1 MGKKVFSKNGI
12 LYTKPVTSEM
22 KSIIL
27 SFMTFFVIIFSVKS
41 QNNLKFD
48 HQALPVNNL
57 KITGD
62 FYRDILGFED
72 IPTLVGTK
80 ESHRWLANYEGK
92 EIHLIFTKEKIQKT
106 PKQIHM
112 AFSPV
117 DFEKFVDHLKINN
130 IEFTNYTLEVGVF
143 QVRKDGIKQLW
154 LRDPQGYWIE
164 INSTNKN

>member
-1 MGKKVFSKNGI
+1 MKKITYTFIITFGI
-12 LYTKPVTSEM
+12 L
-22 KSIIL
+22 
-27 SFMTFFVIIFSVKS
+27 FSLKS
-41 QNNLKFD
+41 QSNLKFD

-62 FYRDILGFED
+62 FYRDILGFKD

-80 ESHRWLANYEGK
+80 YTHRWLANYEGK
-92 EIHLIFTKEKIQKT
+92 EIHLIFTDEEIQKT

-117 DFEKFVDHLKINN
+117 DFDKFIDHLKKNN
-130 IEFTNYTLEVGVF
+130 VLFTNYNLEVGVV

-154 LRDPQGYWIE
+154 VRDPQGYWIE
-164 INSTNKN
+164 INSTNQN

>member
-1 MGKKVFSKNGI
+1 MKKITLLFITTFGI
-12 LYTKPVTSEM
+12 L
-22 KSIIL
+22 
-27 SFMTFFVIIFSVKS
+27 FSLKS
-41 QNNLKFD
+41 QSNLKFD

-62 FYRDILGFED
+62 FYRDILGFID

-80 ESHRWLANYEGK
+80 YTHRWLANYEGK
-92 EIHLIFTKEKIQKT
+92 EIHLIFTDEEIQKT

-117 DFEKFVDHLKINN
+117 DFDKFIDHLKKNN
-130 IEFTNYTLEVGVF
+130 VLFTNYNLEVGVV

-154 LRDPQGYWIE
+154 VRDPQGYWIE
-164 INSTNKN
+164 INSTNQN

>member
-1 MGKKVFSKNGI
+1 MKRITI
-12 LYTKPVTSEM
+12 LFITLFG
-22 KSIIL
+22 IIL
-27 SFMTFFVIIFSVKS
+27 SVKS
-41 QNNLKFD
+41 QSNLKFD

-62 FYRDILGFED
+62 FYRDILDFKD

-80 ESHRWLANYEGK
+80 YTHRWLANYEGK
-92 EIHLIFTKEKIQKT
+92 EIHLIFSNEEIQKT

-117 DFEKFVDHLKINN
+117 NFDKFIDHLKKNN
-130 IEFTNYTLEVGVF
+130 IVFTNYKLEAGIV
-143 QVRKDGIKQLW
+143 QSRKDGIKQIW

-164 INSTNKN
+164 INSKISIN

>member
-1 MGKKVFSKNGI
+1 MKKITYTFIITFGI
-12 LYTKPVTSEM
+12 L
-22 KSIIL
+22 
-27 SFMTFFVIIFSVKS
+27 FSLKS
-41 QNNLKFD
+41 QSNLKFD

-62 FYRDILGFED
+62 FYRDILGFKD

-80 ESHRWLANYEGK
+80 YTHRWLANYEGK
-92 EIHLIFTKEKIQKT
+92 EIHLIFSDEEIEKT

-117 DFEKFVDHLKINN
+117 DFDKFIDHLKKNN
-130 IEFTNYTLEVGVF
+130 VVFTNYKLEVGVV

-154 LRDPQGYWIE
+154 VRDPQGYWIE
-164 INSTNKN
+164 INSTNQN

>member
-1 MGKKVFSKNGI
+1 MKKITLTFITTFGI
-12 LYTKPVTSEM
+12 L
-22 KSIIL
+22 
-27 SFMTFFVIIFSVKS
+27 FSLKS
-41 QNNLKFD
+41 QSNLKFD

-62 FYRDILGFED
+62 FYRDILGFKD

-80 ESHRWLANYEGK
+80 DTHRWLANYEGK
-92 EIHLIFTKEKIQKT
+92 EIHLIFSDEEIQKT

-117 DFEKFVDHLKINN
+117 DFDEFIYHLKMNN
-130 IEFTNYTLEVGVF
+130 VVFTNYKLEVGVV
-143 QVRKDGIKQLW
+143 QVRKDEIKQLW

-164 INSTNKN
+164 INSTNQN

>member
-1 MGKKVFSKNGI
+1 MKKITLTFITIFGI
-12 LYTKPVTSEM
+12 L
-22 KSIIL
+22 
-27 SFMTFFVIIFSVKS
+27 FSLKS
-41 QNNLKFD
+41 QSNLKFD

-62 FYRDILGFED
+62 FYRDILGFKD

-80 ESHRWLANYEGK
+80 YTHRWLANYEGK
-92 EIHLIFTKEKIQKT
+92 EIHLIFSNEEVQKT

-117 DFEKFVDHLKINN
+117 DFDKFIDHLETNN
-130 IEFTNYTLEVGVF
+130 VVFTNYNLDVGVV

-164 INSTNKN
+164 INSTNQN

>member
-1 MGKKVFSKNGI
+1 MKN
-12 LYTKPVTSEM
+12 
-22 KSIIL
+22 IIL
-27 SFMTFFVIIFSVKS
+27 ALITFFGVIFSVKS

-72 IPTLVGTK
+72 ILTLVGTK
-80 ESHRWLANYEGK
+80 ESHRWLANQEGK
-92 EIHLIFTKEKIQKT
+92 EIHLIFSNEKIPKT

-117 DFEKFVDHLKINN
+117 DFEKFIDHLKINN
-130 IEFTNYTLEVGVF
+130 VVYTNYELEVDTF
-143 QVRKDGIKQLW
+143 QIRKDGIKQVW

-164 INSTNKN
+164 INSTNQN